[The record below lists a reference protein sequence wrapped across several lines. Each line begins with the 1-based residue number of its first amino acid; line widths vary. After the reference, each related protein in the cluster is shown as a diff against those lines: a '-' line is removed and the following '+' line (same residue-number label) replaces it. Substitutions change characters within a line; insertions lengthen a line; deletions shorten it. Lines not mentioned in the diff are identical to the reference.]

1 VFERFAKRLGER
13 AQIADRDACEKKLA
27 ALVAAGEARNVGGV
41 SKDAFVDRIADGL
54 LAGEGAIEIAAL
66 EAVHAADLYL
76 ACALGKSDARAIA
89 IAESELMPLVRQ
101 SVGKVDS
108 TRAFVDEVS
117 QRVREKLLVG
127 AEPAIDQYRGTGP
140 LARWVRVIA
149 TRIALDLKRA
159 DKKTVDDDDEAVA
172 QLPAPDDPELEMIWR
187 TCAVEYKAA
196 LTEAFGRLT
205 AKDRTL
211 LRQRFLDELDIEA
224 LGRVHRVHPS
234 TVFRWIEKITERL
247 ADETRTALMEKLR
260 LSESQARSMERMVA
274 SQLQL
279 SLPRMLRGG
288 KRER

>member
-1 VFERFAKRLGER
+1 MIRRFLDRLGAR
-13 AQIADRDACEKKLA
+13 AQLDSAQIGAGLE
-27 ALVAAGEARNVGGV
+27 ALVVAGEARLPHTPI
-41 SKDAFVDRIADGL
+41 SREAFVDRIADGL
-54 LAGEGAIEIAAL
+54 LAGDGPVTTL
-66 EAVHAADLYL
+66 EEVCAADLYL
-76 ACALGKSDARAIA
+76 ACALGKADAKALAIF
-89 IAESELMPLVRQ
+89 ESELMPLVRQ

-108 TRAFVDEVS
+108 ARAFVDEVS

-127 AEPAIDQYRGTGP
+127 DGEPAIDQYRGTGP
-140 LARWVRVIA
+140 LARWVRVVA

-159 DKKTVDDDDEAVA
+159 DKKLVDDDDDAIA
-172 QLPAPDDPELEMIWR
+172 SLPAPDDPELEVIWR

-211 LRQRFLDELDIEA
+211 LRQRFIDDLDIEA

-247 ADETRTALMEKLR
+247 AEETRASLMEKLR
-260 LSESQARSMERMVA
+260 LSESQAHSMERMVA
-274 SQLQL
+274 SQIQL
-279 SLPRMLRGG
+279 SLPRLLRGG